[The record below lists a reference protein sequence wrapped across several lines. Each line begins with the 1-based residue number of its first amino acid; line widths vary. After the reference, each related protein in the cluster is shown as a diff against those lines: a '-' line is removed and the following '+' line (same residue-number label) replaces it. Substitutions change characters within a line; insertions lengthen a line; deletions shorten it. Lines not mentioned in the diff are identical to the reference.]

1 MWMGVPVRFAPPQD
15 EEMTLREVWIDQNAD
30 KARLI
35 ASGWWPAQGDEGRDD
50 DRDEPRGGEG

>member
-1 MWMGVPVRFAPPQD
+1 M
-15 EEMTLREVWIDQNAD
+15 REVWIDQNAD

-50 DRDEPRGGEG
+50 DRDEGGSD